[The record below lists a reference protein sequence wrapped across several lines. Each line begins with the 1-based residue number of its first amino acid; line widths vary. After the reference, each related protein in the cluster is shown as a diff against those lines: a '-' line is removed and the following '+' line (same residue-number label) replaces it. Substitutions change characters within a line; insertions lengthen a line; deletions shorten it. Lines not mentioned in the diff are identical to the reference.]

1 VVQGSQA
8 EMDALVAL
16 QVCVGGRGGGVE
28 ILDKGLEGSGR
39 GEGEGGERGRRGG
52 GGSACVPVC
61 LCTCVPVCLCAC
73 VPVCL
78 CACVPVPRPPAWAQL
93 HQCQLPQLVKCQ

>member
-1 VVQGSQA
+1 VPVPRPPAWAQLPPVPAATASGVPVVQGSQA

-39 GEGEGGERGRRGG
+39 GEEAGG
-52 GGSACVPVC
+52 GTPS
-61 LCTCVPVCLCAC
+61 
-73 VPVCL
+73 
-78 CACVPVPRPPAWAQL
+78 
-93 HQCQLPQLVKCQ
+93 